1 MQSRVVILDTETT
14 GLCFKEDRIVDIGC
28 IELIHGEPTG
38 ETFQTYI
45 NPEKEVSPGALK
57 VHGLHWDFLK
67 KYPIFSQI
75 AGDFLAF
82 IQSSTLVIHNAL
94 FDVGFLNAELKRAR
108 HAPLENPILDTLAL
122 AKKKFP
128 GSASKSLDA
137 LCRHFR
143 IDLTKRSLHGALLDA
158 ELLSHVYRELTGGL
172 QENLKFIASKDF
184 QKKTFSSNVR
194 KSPRTFH
201 LSPEETREYKN
212 FLEKLR
218 AFSGKK

>member
-14 GLCFKEDRIVDIGC
+14 GLSSKEDRIIDIGC
-28 IELIHGEPTG
+28 VELIHGEPTG

-45 NPEKEVSPGALK
+45 NPEKEVSPGAFK

-67 KYPIFSQI
+67 KYPTFSEI
-75 AGDFLAF
+75 AKDFLAF
-82 IQSSTLVIHNAL
+82 IQNSTLVIHNAP
-94 FDVGFLNAELKRAR
+94 FDVGFLNAELKRAQYE
-108 HAPLENPILDTLAL
+108 HLANPILDTLAL

-128 GSASKSLDA
+128 GAASKSLDA

-158 ELLSHVYRELTGGL
+158 ELLSHVYREMTGGF
-172 QENLKFIASKDF
+172 QENLKFVASKEF
-184 QKKTFSSNVR
+184 QKKIFSSNVR

-218 AFSGKK
+218 TISGKK